1 MSGWAG
7 HNNCCRAQSSEVK
20 CEDNCKEECMK
31 FALLKEQV
39 TLLESELRDT
49 NKKVRSKLDF
59 LLKRIQDLEE
69 KSINNT

>member
-7 HNNCCRAQSSEVK
+7 QTNCCSTKSSEEK
-20 CEDNCKEECMK
+20 CGDSCTEECMK

-59 LLKRIQDLEE
+59 LLKRVQDLEE